1 LPALRSIVSPYKKE
15 ASVDIVVKGIDTKL
29 GTNGLT
35 FWISNPGG
43 GQVGR
48 LELGKARLRWFKG
61 SAHKNGY
68 EVSIPDFIAWL
79 EARPVKKLN

>member
-1 LPALRSIVSPYKKE
+1 MDV
-15 ASVDIVVKGIDTKL
+15 VVKGIDTKL

-43 GQVGR
+43 KQVGR
-48 LELGKARLRWFKG
+48 LELGKARLRWFTG

-68 EVSIPDFIAWL
+68 EVTMTDFIAWL
-79 EARPVKKLN
+79 ESGNQKKLN